1 MKSNEYKKN
10 GFTVLEKAIPEELLQ
25 KYEDVWRSE
34 VGDVRDDQGLLVGW
48 NKWDSYLDHTEIMD
62 ILCHSSV
69 HEVFTEIDRGVA
81 LHSSRTYGTSTTMG
95 WHHDSAL
102 DNEIAAENYIGV
114 WVALEDV
121 TPESGPFEL
130 IVGSHLW
137 DLDFAK
143 LYAIGDN
150 AYEGTYG
157 SYEYLLEEIEKRQGE
172 TFTFL
177 AKRGDVLVWHG
188 RLVHRGTI
196 PQKKDATRMSII
208 GHYCNNYAHKD
219 QEDLQPDASTIFSS
233 MDEDAKRYAKWESGG
248 YYFK

>member
-1 MKSNEYKKN
+1 MNKLYEDN
-10 GFTVLEKAIPEELLQ
+10 GFFVLQNAIPEELLK
-25 KYEDVWRSE
+25 KYEDKWHAE
-34 VGDVRDDQGLLVGW
+34 VGNVRDEQGLLVGW
-48 NKWDSYLDHTEIMD
+48 NKWDAYLDHPEIMD
-62 ILCHSSV
+62 ILCHESIHSFFS
-69 HEVFTEIDRGVA
+69 ESDKGVA

-130 IVGSHLW
+130 IIGSHLW

-157 SYEYLLEEIEKRQGE
+157 SYEYLLEEIEKRKGE

>member
-1 MKSNEYKKN
+1 
-10 GFTVLEKAIPEELLQ
+10 
-25 KYEDVWRSE
+25 
-34 VGDVRDDQGLLVGW
+34 
-48 NKWDSYLDHTEIMD
+48 
-62 ILCHSSV
+62 
-69 HEVFTEIDRGVA
+69 
-81 LHSSRTYGTSTTMG
+81 MG

-157 SYEYLLEEIEKRQGE
+157 SYEYLLEEIEKRKGE

-219 QEDLQPDASTIFSS
+219 QEDLQPDASAIFSS